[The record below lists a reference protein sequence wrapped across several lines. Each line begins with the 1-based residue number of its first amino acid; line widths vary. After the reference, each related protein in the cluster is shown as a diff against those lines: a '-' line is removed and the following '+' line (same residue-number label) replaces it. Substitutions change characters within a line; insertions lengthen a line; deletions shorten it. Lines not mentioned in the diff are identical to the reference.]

1 MCEFFGGGFGA
12 VGFPQDEDEC
22 DRETLRY
29 NEGPTLVPEAPMF
42 TDESGVHV
50 LVDDSEFDG
59 PESVDLAEISDE
71 ELVIVASI
79 PPDSEWA
86 GFSAEMQALL
96 AEVLDEQG

>member
-1 MCEFFGGGFGA
+1 MSEFIGGGFG
-12 VGFPQDEDEC
+12 VFGFPEDDEC
-22 DRETLRY
+22 DRETLPY
-29 NEGPTLVPEAPMF
+29 NEGPTLVPAAPMF
-42 TDESGVHV
+42 ADESGVHV

-71 ELVIVASI
+71 ELAIVASI

-96 AEVLDEQG
+96 GEVLDEQG